1 MQGNVKRGKANI
13 RKQEKIYMAY
23 IKREKEDIKNK

>member
-1 MQGNVKRGKANI
+1 MQGNVKKGKENI

-23 IKREKEDIKNK
+23 KKKEKKK